1 MTEYVLQ
8 STPKVRG
15 VKEDTAQVPTLLPEW
30 DRCQWVG
37 SWGRCLLRA
46 TRDSWFEAERTRYKF
61 CPWHSD
67 CGKLGWN
74 ARDFDSFDSWRAC
87 LPRLSWWTRYTAGTL
102 FDLVQGKLVQL
113 THAEGRR
120 PEDIVESPQHVDPGR
135 VLSQSENQRRL
146 QSLMGKFV

>member
-74 ARDFDSFDSWRAC
+74 ARDFDSFDSWRAS
-87 LPRLSWWTRYTAGTL
+87 LPRLSWWTRYTAGSV

-113 THAEGRR
+113 THAQGHRAW
-120 PEDIVESPQHVDPGR
+120 SPDPGR
-135 VLSQSENQRRL
+135 MLSQDGNQRRL
-146 QSLMGKFV
+146 RQLIDGLSRERATR